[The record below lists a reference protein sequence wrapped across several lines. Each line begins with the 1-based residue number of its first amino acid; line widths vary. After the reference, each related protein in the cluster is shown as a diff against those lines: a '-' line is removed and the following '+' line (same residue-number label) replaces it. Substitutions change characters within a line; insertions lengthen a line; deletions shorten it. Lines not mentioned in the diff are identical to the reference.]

1 MFRTVLNN
9 FKKEFKMEN
18 QITTITVTFDDLS
31 IGINEYEN
39 VNDFFEESDGY
50 VVCDEVHKQ
59 EVIENIKNIF
69 EQFDQDE
76 DVIECEENVC
86 DMIEQVDENKFK
98 FLFDQDDEQVTVT
111 IIDCD
116 VFEQYKEMSEQM

>member
-1 MFRTVLNN
+1 
-9 FKKEFKMEN
+9 MEN